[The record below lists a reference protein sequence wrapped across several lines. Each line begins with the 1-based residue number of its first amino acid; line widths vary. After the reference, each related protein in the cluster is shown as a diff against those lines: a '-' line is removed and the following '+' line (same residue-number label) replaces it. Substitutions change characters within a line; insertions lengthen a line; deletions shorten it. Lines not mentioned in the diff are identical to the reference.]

1 MEKYIPTVITLDDDS
16 INRLADA
23 LASRIGAVP
32 QWKQARAV
40 PPVARPRD
48 RRTEILERYGDV
60 VTIASA
66 AKMLGRARST
76 VRQMLEDGR
85 LTWACEGTRVDVSS
99 IADYIERPGTKDAE
113 ASLRR
118 RRAKAGK
125 ECRFRV

>member
-66 AKMLGRARST
+66 AKML
-76 VRQMLEDGR
+76 EDGR

-125 ECRFRV
+125 ECRFSV